1 MSFSTHSP
9 TSSAPSSTRSFSPP
23 NPFPSSLHT
32 LAVSLLLAVCWA
44 FLAAAPSLGQADVQI
59 IHNAADPDAR
69 IVDIYIEDAGGSVV
83 ANLDDVAFR
92 SATGFLSLSAGDY
105 DIIIAGSESTGPGDA
120 VVATFPATLD
130 DGEGYTVVA
139 NGVLAPGDFETN
151 PEGRDIAFDLL
162 IATGAR
168 SSAASTD
175 GNVEIRV
182 VHGATDAPTVDVL
195 ADDGVFV
202 NDATYRDITG
212 YLGAPADD
220 VDLDVTPGNDN
231 NTVVASFDVD
241 LGPFADTPLTVLASG
256 FLSPGNENTDA
267 GDDRPVAP
275 FTLIAVAAD
284 GTVIDLGASRAQVI
298 HNAPDPAA
306 QTVDIYIDGA
316 LLPAL
321 DDFTFRSA
329 TPFVDLGSG
338 VRSIAVAPGNSN
350 DVTDAIATFD
360 VVVPIDEELVII
372 ASGVLDPSNFE
383 GNPDSEPIAFELL
396 VEDDVREESDDP
408 NEVQFLVNHGSPDAP
423 TVDVNA
429 RGVATLVDDATY
441 RDITDDDDYIGV
453 PAGVYT
459 LDVALS
465 DQSDV
470 AVSFTADLSGLNG
483 ASAIVL
489 ASGFLTPAND
499 QNGPAFALI
508 AALADGTVVTFPA
521 TTFPLILN
529 EVDSDTPSTDDAE
542 FIELYNRSDAATV
555 SLDPYVVVFFNG
567 SDDESYETFDLTGSL
582 LPNGFFTIGDPSVN
596 PDIELGSAQIQNGA
610 DAVAL
615 YRADA
620 SAFPDDT
627 PVTMVGLES
636 AFVYDTDDA
645 DDAGLLSGLGQ
656 STQYNEDA
664 NGEKDTQ
671 SIQRFPDGADN
682 VVIADATPSNEN
694 LPVELAGFDAL
705 IDGSDVVLTWRTLS
719 ETNNSGFEVQKQIG
733 DTFERIG
740 FRAGQGTTNEATA
753 YRFRVR
759 DLSPGT
765 YTFRLKQIDIDGTF
779 AFSPSVDAV
788 VQLEE
793 PYAWTRIAPNPVA
806 QRGALTLQVRETQD
820 VTVDVYDLLGR
831 RVVQLH
837 SGPMTSDRSHTLALD
852 AVALPS
858 GTYFLRARGEAFTA
872 TQQLTVV
879 R

>member
-1 MSFSTHSP
+1 M
-9 TSSAPSSTRSFSPP
+9 
-23 NPFPSSLHT
+23 
-32 LAVSLLLAVCWA
+32 CWA

-69 IVDIYIEDAGGSVV
+69 IVDIYIIEDAGGSV
-83 ANLDDVAFR
+83 AADFDDVAFR
-92 SATGFLSLSAGDY
+92 TATEFLSLPAGDY

-120 VVATFPATLD
+120 VVATFPAMLD

-139 NGVLAPGDFETN
+139 NGVLAPGDFEGN
-151 PEGRDIAFDLL
+151 PDGRDIAFDLL

-175 GNVEIRV
+175 GDVEIRV

-195 ADDGVFV
+195 ADDGPFV
-202 NDATYRDITG
+202 DDAAYRDVTG
-212 YLGAPADD
+212 YLGAPAAD

-231 NTVVASFDVD
+231 TTVVASFDVD
-241 LGPFADTPLTVLASG
+241 LGPFADAPLTVLASG

-298 HNAPDPAA
+298 HNAPDPGA

-329 TPFVDLGSG
+329 TPFIDLDSG
-338 VRSIAVAPGNSN
+338 VRSIAVAPGTSN

-360 VVVPIDEELVII
+360 VAVPIDEELVII
-372 ASGVLDPSNFE
+372 ASGVLDPSTFE
-383 GNPDSEPIAFELL
+383 GNPDGEPIAFELL

-408 NEVQFLVNHGSPDAP
+408 NQVQFLVNHGAPDAP

-441 RDITDDDDYIGV
+441 RDITDDYIGV
-453 PAGVYT
+453 SEGVYT

-470 AVSFTADLSGLNG
+470 AASFTADLSGLNG

-529 EVDSDTPSTDDAE
+529 EVDSDTPGVDEAE

-567 SDDESYETFDLTGSL
+567 NDDASYQTIDLSGSL
-582 LPNGFFTIGDPSVN
+582 PPNGFYTIGDPAVN
-596 PDIELGSAQIQNGA
+596 PDADLPGSIQNGP

-615 YRADA
+615 YRAAA
-620 SAFPDDT
+620 SDFSNDT
-627 PVTMVGLES
+627 PVTTTGLES

-645 DDAGLLSGLGQ
+645 DDSGLLSGLGQ
-656 STQYNEDA
+656 STQYDEDA

-671 SIQRFPDGADN
+671 SVQRFPDGADN
-682 VVIADATPSNEN
+682 VAIADATPSNEN

-719 ETNNSGFEVQKQIG
+719 ETNNSGFEVQQQIG
-733 DTFERIG
+733 GTFERIG

-779 AFSPSVDAV
+779 AFSPSVQAAIA
-788 VQLEE
+788 LEE
-793 PYAWTRIAPNPVA
+793 AYAWTRIAPNPVT

-837 SGPMTSDRSHTLALD
+837 SGPMTSDRSHTLSLD

-872 TQQLTVV
+872 TQQITVV